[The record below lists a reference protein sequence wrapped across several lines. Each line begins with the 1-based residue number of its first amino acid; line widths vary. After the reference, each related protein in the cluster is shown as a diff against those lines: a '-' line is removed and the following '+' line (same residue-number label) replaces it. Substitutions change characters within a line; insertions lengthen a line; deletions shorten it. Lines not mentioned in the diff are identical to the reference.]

1 MTDYEIDSLWMRRT
15 NIHNG
20 ELMPQLRD
28 FARAVI
34 KEAVAKERDLWSSA
48 VAKHCSMEIVQSIS
62 NELRNANEN
71 RTPT

>member
-34 KEAVAKERDLWSSA
+34 KEAVAKERERVMLAIADEFCGYDDMA
-48 VAKHCSMEIVQSIS
+48 ET
-62 NELRNANEN
+62 LRERA
-71 RTPT
+71 RGAA

>member
-34 KEAVAKERDLWSSA
+34 KESVAKERVRVMLAIADEWCGYDDMA
-48 VAKHCSMEIVQSIS
+48 ET
-62 NELRNANEN
+62 LRERA
-71 RTPT
+71 RGAA